1 MFWLT
6 YRCALL
12 PGCSYFLSSGL
23 HLSAVLRC
31 SSWVELTSVRD
42 SRYHECNPGFL
53 ISSSGLSPDIRASQ
67 PKVDP
72 HHRIMMHPTHQRSSC
87 PGFGG
92 VISLLPSF
100 NCSFSPEIRLCPP
113 WSFLCESLYSF
124 PFSPFSWKVRISST
138 FREDIRCN
146 FSRSNLI
153 FLHMLLGLALG

>member
-31 SSWVELTSVRD
+31 SSWVESTSVRD

-87 PGFGG
+87 PSFGG
-92 VISLLPSF
+92 AISLLPSF

-113 WSFLCESLYSF
+113 DPFCVNPSAHSPSHLSPERSGF
-124 PFSPFSWKVRISST
+124 PLLSERTLDATFPDLILFFSICF
-138 FREDIRCN
+138 
-146 FSRSNLI
+146 
-153 FLHMLLGLALG
+153 